1 MGILLRGTSFVF
13 QFGFFIQYVRNGIVA
28 DVVLIATS
36 ISIFS
41 IFAMLFDFGSRT
53 IAPTHL
59 ARRSMLEV
67 RELLNLNNYTT
78 IAILGLNFITALVLI
93 LVFNCNPAVIGIAL
107 SMSLEKFI
115 ESIIALCITE
125 KDLKFLTKL
134 VAVRRIIPFL
144 TYPLALFIGME
155 PTIAFVILTLA
166 GTTLGSTLALLW
178 LGERQL
184 RHKMSRTNLKRT
196 LKTNAHISISSVLN
210 NYTLLDIPLIFF
222 VVSSTASGSAAV
234 VSKLTSPFNI
244 FNELIIQNL
253 KPILANASALQILK
267 IRNVL
272 AAYFLFTSFVS
283 LIMIFNS
290 ERLIAKIFGE
300 KYVFASGVLV
310 SIMAF
315 LPFVLLN
322 NQLNSIML
330 SLGKY
335 KMQLVQSYIYAIGS
349 IAIAIIFGIKYGTVG
364 VIIGLYCLFILRAIF
379 SFFRL
384 KSILL
389 SQPIAETK

>member
-13 QFGFFIQYVRNGIVA
+13 QFGFFLQYVRNGIVA

-93 LVFNCNPAVIGIAL
+93 LVFNCNLAVIGIAL

-283 LIMIFNS
+283 LIIIFNS